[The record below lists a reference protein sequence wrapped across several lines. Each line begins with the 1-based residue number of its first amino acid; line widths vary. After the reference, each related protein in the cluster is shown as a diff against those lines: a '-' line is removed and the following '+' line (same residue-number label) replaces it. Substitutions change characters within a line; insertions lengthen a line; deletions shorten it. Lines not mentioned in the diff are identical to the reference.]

1 MCRKKKDDIRK
12 FEVAFIGICT
22 KGEKQDYRTVS
33 ISLVYLDNFNVLM
46 LLLSVIGWIKTP
58 S

>member
-1 MCRKKKDDIRK
+1 MCRKKKDDIKK

-33 ISLVYLDNFNVLM
+33 KSLMTPDNFSAL
-46 LLLSVIGWIKTP
+46 I
-58 S
+58 